1 MNDYND
7 NSAEEYFSEENY
19 SEEKYSEENYSEENY
34 LEEDYPEEDY
44 PEGDYPEGSFPDEEL
59 SGRDGSGR
67 ITAGLV
73 NAVKAILFTAILGVV
88 FFFTFK
94 VLWVTEDTDIDMVM
108 KSFYDL
114 PDHTADAL
122 YFGSSAVRDYY
133 IAPEGY
139 QHSGIAVYPLGIYNQ
154 PFGAIENMII
164 EAKKTQD
171 PKLLLIDVRCIA
183 DENIEDPFIRLTT
196 DTMKFSRNRTALID
210 KMIRVYSEI
219 EPEAEPL
226 NRIHM
231 LFSFFL
237 YHQRWEDVTGK
248 DFEPSVTVMGY
259 YPRWVIDDQTD
270 IDYGLATISED
281 RAEIPFYN
289 EQALRELLAF
299 CDTLDEEVLFTLTP
313 GYFNPLD
320 QQRVNSAVDIIREA
334 GYEFWDMREDI
345 YAMGL
350 DPASDYRNNDHVNT
364 PGAIKFTDYTADV
377 LKDRYALPDH
387 RGEAAYAVWDEAVSA
402 FEKMCE
408 DPVWEED

>member
-1 MNDYND
+1 MSGPAADGF
-7 NSAEEYFSEENY
+7 ETKFSDADD
-19 SEEKYSEENYSEENY
+19 S
-34 LEEDYPEEDY
+34 
-44 PEGDYPEGSFPDEEL
+44 
-59 SGRDGSGR
+59 GSGFSGDGEYEDGIYGDR
-67 ITAGLV
+67 PYDDGPYEDEVYEDGEYEGGFEGMNSGTKKILLNV
-73 NAVKAILFTAILGVV
+73 LKAVLFLALLCVV
-88 FFFTFK
+88 FAVTFRF
-94 VLWVTEDTDIDMVM
+94 LWVKEDTDIDMVM

-114 PDHTADAL
+114 PDNTADAV

-139 QHSGIAVYPLGIYNQ
+139 HHSGIAVYPLGIYNQ
-154 PFGAIENMII
+154 PFGAIEHMII
-164 EAKKTQD
+164 EAKKTQN

-210 KMIRVYSEI
+210 KMIRLYSEI
-219 EPEAEPL
+219 NPEEEPL

-237 YHQRWEDVTGK
+237 YHQRWEDFILE

-289 EQALRELLAF
+289 ERGLRELLDF
-299 CDTLDEEVLFTLTP
+299 CDSLEEEVLFTLTP
-313 GYFNPLD
+313 GFFNPLD

-334 GYEFWDMREDI
+334 GYEFWDMREDVD
-345 YAMGL
+345 AMGL
-350 DPASDYRNNDHVNT
+350 DPAADYRNNDHVNT

-377 LKDRYALPDH
+377 LKERYGLPDH
-387 RGEAAYAVWDEAVSA
+387 RGEKAYKVWDDAWTA
-402 FEKMCE
+402 FEAMCE
-408 DPVWEED
+408 NPEWEEG